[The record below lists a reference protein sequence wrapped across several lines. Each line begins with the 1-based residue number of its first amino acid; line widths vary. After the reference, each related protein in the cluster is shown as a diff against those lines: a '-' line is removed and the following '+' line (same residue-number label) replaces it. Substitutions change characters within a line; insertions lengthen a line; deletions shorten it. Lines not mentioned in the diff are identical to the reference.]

1 MIIFRQKEFSFYTID
16 SVFNVAVP
24 RVCLEIM
31 KCIEMYEIGNTHH
44 WIVDKAVNKTMK
56 EVKVEGTTPQLLLSL
71 GFEVLNSENENLV
84 KAVKNFNTITKYQS
98 LYKSPIDFIQS
109 IKKKMLTETDDG
121 EAKYKSWFDNNPI
134 QYSDEEYIDF
144 YKYIAL
150 CLSGQLNPDVD
161 DFDWNIEKV
170 LKRTK
175 VDYSLDTKFSDKEK
189 QRLIAKCVTNIV
201 HRLYPTMKPGDSRF
215 NSLLI

>member
-1 MIIFRQKEFSFYTID
+1 MIIFRQKEFSFSTLD
-16 SVFNVAVP
+16 EVFNTVIP
-24 RVCLEIM
+24 RVCLELM
-31 KCIEMYEIGNTHH
+31 KCIEMYEFGSTHH
-44 WIVDKAVNKTMK
+44 WVVDKIVNQTI
-56 EVKVEGTTPQLLLSL
+56 EKVELDLTPQILLSL
-71 GFEVLNSENENLV
+71 GFE
-84 KAVKNFNTITKYQS
+84 NFNNRDLRDAVGNVNILS
-98 LYKSPIDFIQS
+98 RVCGIYKSPIGFIQS
-109 IKKKMLTETDDG
+109 IKTRLLTEKEKG
-121 EAKYKSWFDNNPI
+121 MKKYKSWFDNNPI

-175 VDYSLDTKFSDKEK
+175 VDYSLDAKFSDKEK

-201 HRLYPTMKPGDSRF
+201 HRLYPTIKSGDSRF